1 MIAVW
6 RRAAAYNFTGD
17 YYPLTPYSKEI
28 TGWYCLQFHNEEK
41 GEGVINAVRNTQCP
55 EEEIVLNLRQI
66 EKNATYEF
74 DCPETSE
81 TFTMKGSDLL
91 KNGLHVNLPARYGK
105 FFFYK
110 KVNG

>member
-1 MIAVW
+1 MSVKIIVDSASDIKV
-6 RRAAAYNFTGD
+6 ATAKEQGLLFA
-17 YYPLTPYSKEI
+17 PLKTVLAGVEYS
-28 TGWYCLQFHNEEK
+28 
-41 GEGVINAVRNTQCP
+41 VINAVRNTQCP